1 MQENDVSI
9 YEEKKDPSQSE
20 YDWEIELRD
29 KVRTTQNPPPVKSGL
44 AVFI

>member
-29 KVRTTQNPPPVKSGL
+29 KVRTTPLSVKSGL
-44 AVFI
+44 AAFI